1 MFKEFRKLDIFYH
14 NGISLSNMLK
24 RIHKNPGKQ
33 KDLFLGPPDF
43 DGYSG
48 LPDFEGFKVVI

>member
-14 NGISLSNMLK
+14 NGISLSNILK

-33 KDLFLGPPDF
+33 WFLKK
-43 DGYSG
+43 
-48 LPDFEGFKVVI
+48 FKQLEKNMPMSSQ